1 MINFTSFLCLSK
13 EQPYLSLSLMGIDS
27 MHDAIISFSL
37 ENPSVGITIQWFYDK
52 FKLSIKQ
59 NKIPIDKRQ

>member
-1 MINFTSFLCLSK
+1 MINFTSFLSLSK
-13 EQPYLSLSLMGIDS
+13 EQPYFSLSLMGIDS
-27 MHDAIISFSL
+27 MHDAIIFFSL
-37 ENPSVGITIQWFYDK
+37 DNPSVGITIQWFYDK